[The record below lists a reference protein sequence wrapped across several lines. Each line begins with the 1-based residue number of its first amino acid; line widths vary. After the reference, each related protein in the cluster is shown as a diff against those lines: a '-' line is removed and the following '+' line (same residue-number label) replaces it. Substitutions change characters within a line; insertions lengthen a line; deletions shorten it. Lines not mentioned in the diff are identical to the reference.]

1 MNSEMLKRYAR
12 LIVEVGLNPNKGQ
25 KLIINCPV
33 ECAEFGRMCVEAGY
47 NAGCGEVIMV
57 WSDDACGRMK
67 YLYAE
72 ESVFEKFPAWQ
83 KTFLDDYAKEGAAK
97 LSIYA
102 TDPENLKGVDPL
114 RIAKQ
119 QKAAGDALVEY
130 RELQMKNAFP
140 WCVASIPVKSWATK
154 VFPDVDD
161 DAAMQMLWDAILKT
175 TRADGEEDPVVLWK
189 QHIENLGKRKAILNE
204 YNFKY
209 LKYKNSLGTD
219 LTVEL
224 PEGHFWEAGSE
235 KAGTGQIFVPNIPT
249 EEIFT
254 APKRD
259 SVNGVI
265 FASMP
270 LVLDGNIIEN
280 IKFVLKDGKIVEAY
294 ADKGLDVLKNA
305 ISVDDGASFLGEVA
319 LVPYKSPI
327 SDLGILFYNTLFDE
341 NAACHFAFGD
351 SYPMVKGATEMNKDE
366 QLAAGLNSSIT
377 HEDFMIGTADL
388 SIIGITHEGKE
399 VPVFINGNFAF

>member
-1 MNSEMLKRYAR
+1 MNTEMLKRYAR
-12 LIVEVGLNPNKGQ
+12 LIVEVGLNPNQGQ

-33 ECAEFGRMCVEAGY
+33 ECAEFGRMCAEAGY
-47 NAGCGEVIMV
+47 NAGCGEVVMV
-57 WSDDACGRMK
+57 WNDDACSRLK
-67 YLYAE
+67 YLYADE
-72 ESVFEKFPAWQ
+72 DVFESFPAWQ
-83 KTFLDDYAKEGAAK
+83 KVFFDDYAKEGAAK

-102 TDPENLKGVDPL
+102 TDPENLKGVDPK
-114 RIAKQ
+114 RIAKY
-119 QKAAGDALVEY
+119 QKVSGAALSEY

-140 WCVASIPVKSWATK
+140 WCVASIPVKSWAKK
-154 VFPDVDD
+154 VFSTDTEEN
-161 DAAMQMLWDAILKT
+161 AMQKLWDAILKT
-175 TRADGEEDPVVLWK
+175 TRADGEEDPVKLWK
-189 QHIENLGKRKAILNE
+189 EHIGNLSKRKEKLNS

-209 LKYKNSLGTD
+209 LKYNNSLGTD
-219 LTVEL
+219 LAVEL

-235 KAGTGQIFVPNIPT
+235 KAGTGQVFVPNIPT

-259 SVNGVI
+259 GVNGVI
-265 FASMP
+265 CASMP

-280 IKFVLKDGKIVEAY
+280 IRFVLKDGKIVEAY
-294 ADKGLDVLKNA
+294 ADTCLDVLKNA
-305 ISVDDGASFLGEVA
+305 ISVDDGASYLGEVA

-351 SYPMVKGATEMNKDE
+351 SYPMVKGAAEMSAKELLD
-366 QLAAGLNSSIT
+366 LGLNSSIT
-377 HEDFMIGTADL
+377 HEDFMIGTDDL
-388 SIIGITHEGKE
+388 SIVGITHDGKE